1 MSRLSVNILSLVAVQ
16 LITYLSPIIALPY
29 LSRVLNV
36 ESFGL
41 VMLLMS
47 VIVISNLLTDFGFN
61 LYSPAWI
68 ANNKNNT
75 NKINIHISSIFI
87 LKVILF
93 SLTSICLIT
102 YFTVTNTINENKV
115 ILCSVT
121 LLAILSQNFQIIWF
135 FQGIEKM
142 SNITCLTLFSKLSYV
157 IFIIFFVKGSNDVS
171 QAILS
176 YAFSNFIATT
186 IGLLLYI
193 KLGYK
198 ILTPKLI
205 DIINIT
211 INSFPFFLSRAAVSI
226 YTSASTLI
234 IGSHAGLTQA
244 ALYSSAEK
252 LYQAGQS
259 ISFPI
264 SQALYP
270 YLARTKNISTFYRF
284 ILVLIPPLIISIGI
298 IYYFSNEIIILFYG
312 KNYNFAIDIFR
323 IFLITTIINFI
334 AVNFGYPAFSIIDR
348 LDIANKS
355 VIIAATLQLVML
367 FILCVMNHITA
378 ISIAISVLITESIV
392 MVIRVVY
399 FIKISKK
406 VLHEFK

>member
-93 SLTSICLIT
+93 SLTSICLII

>member
-1 MSRLSVNILSLVAVQ
+1 
-16 LITYLSPIIALPY
+16 
-29 LSRVLNV
+29 
-36 ESFGL
+36 
-41 VMLLMS
+41 
-47 VIVISNLLTDFGFN
+47 
-61 LYSPAWI
+61 
-68 ANNKNNT
+68 
-75 NKINIHISSIFI
+75 
-87 LKVILF
+87 
-93 SLTSICLIT
+93 
-102 YFTVTNTINENKV
+102 
-115 ILCSVT
+115 
-121 LLAILSQNFQIIWF
+121 
-135 FQGIEKM
+135 M